1 MESSSTRNSRIARN
15 TAMLYA
21 RTFAVMIFSL
31 FTSRLILQLLGIEN
45 FGIYQAVGGA
55 TALFAI
61 LTGALSSAAS
71 RFITFSLG
79 SDSPERQRTV
89 FSTCV
94 NVLLIVAAG
103 AFLIAEAGGSLM
115 LRHLLSI
122 PPERM
127 EAARW
132 VLQISI
138 LTFIID
144 ILSVPYIAT
153 IIAHER
159 LKFFA
164 TMGIFDIVMKL
175 LFVAALYVIP
185 GDKLI
190 VYSLALFIILI
201 IERIIYGRYCSRRF
215 PECHYNRHI
224 DRKLLREMGSFAGFT
239 FGGNA
244 VNLLNTQG
252 INVLINIFF
261 GVTLN
266 AARGVVGQAET
277 AIMQFVNNFTTAT
290 TPQITKSYAAGD
302 SAYLNTLICR
312 SAKFSYFLLLFFI
325 LPVILEAPE
334 ILTLW
339 LGEVP
344 PDAPLFL
351 RWSLGCTAVVILGN
365 SSATAIE
372 ATGRVRAYQ
381 TAASLTALLLFPTVW
396 VAYRLGCPAQTAYAA
411 YMLIYGAINLLRLRF
426 MRKLMEFPVRKFLRE
441 ALLPVLL
448 VSLSATLLPLLLHL
462 LMPAGLWR
470 LAAVAALS
478 TASTAAA
485 ILATGLTPTE
495 RQTILSRLKGKG
507 R

>member
-127 EAARW
+127 EAAKW

-190 VYSLALFIILI
+190 V
-201 IERIIYGRYCSRRF
+201 
-215 PECHYNRHI
+215 
-224 DRKLLREMGSFAGFT
+224 
-239 FGGNA
+239 
-244 VNLLNTQG
+244 
-252 INVLINIFF
+252 
-261 GVTLN
+261 
-266 AARGVVGQAET
+266 
-277 AIMQFVNNFTTAT
+277 
-290 TPQITKSYAAGD
+290 
-302 SAYLNTLICR
+302 
-312 SAKFSYFLLLFFI
+312 
-325 LPVILEAPE
+325 
-334 ILTLW
+334 
-339 LGEVP
+339 
-344 PDAPLFL
+344 
-351 RWSLGCTAVVILGN
+351 
-365 SSATAIE
+365 
-372 ATGRVRAYQ
+372 
-381 TAASLTALLLFPTVW
+381 
-396 VAYRLGCPAQTAYAA
+396 
-411 YMLIYGAINLLRLRF
+411 
-426 MRKLMEFPVRKFLRE
+426 
-441 ALLPVLL
+441 
-448 VSLSATLLPLLLHL
+448 
-462 LMPAGLWR
+462 
-470 LAAVAALS
+470 
-478 TASTAAA
+478 
-485 ILATGLTPTE
+485 
-495 RQTILSRLKGKG
+495 
-507 R
+507 